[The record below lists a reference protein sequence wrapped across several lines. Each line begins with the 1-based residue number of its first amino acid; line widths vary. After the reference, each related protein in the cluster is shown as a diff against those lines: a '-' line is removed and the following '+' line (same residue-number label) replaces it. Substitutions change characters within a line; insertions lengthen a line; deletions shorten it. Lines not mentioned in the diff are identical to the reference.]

1 MRRIRDLR
9 QGGKLVKTPEAIVR
23 YLAKY
28 LIKNF
33 RLRTDPE
40 KAKKHGLLPGMAV
53 YKFFRVGIKK
63 PVQCSRVFI
72 NDEPNYRYQA
82 ERELA
87 LYFELDKQKKLRVK
101 RKARQKIREQK
112 PKKPPLKNSYSPIDF
127 IKLCLAT
134 ASRAVVKNN
143 PSWKSC
149 QDSPNENIAGCVYDH
164 TNHTEPII
172 RLEFEFNGAKA
183 YEQFQTTILPALKR
197 LDLPTFTKFS
207 DYQPA
212 SSDYTKFGELAVMP

>member
-1 MRRIRDLR
+1 VKRIRDLR
-9 QGGKLVKTPEAIVR
+9 HRRQRVKTPEAIVK

-40 KAKKHGLLPGMAV
+40 KAQKYGLLPGMAV

-63 PVQCSRVFI
+63 PVQYSRVFI

-82 ERELA
+82 EHELA
-87 LYFELDKQKKLRVK
+87 PYFELDKQKRLRVK
-101 RKARQKIREQK
+101 KSCRKQAKE
-112 PKKPPLKNSYSPIDF
+112 PLIKNSTSPIDF

-143 PSWKSC
+143 P
-149 QDSPNENIAGCVYDH
+149 A
-164 TNHTEPII
+164 
-172 RLEFEFNGAKA
+172 
-183 YEQFQTTILPALKR
+183 
-197 LDLPTFTKFS
+197 
-207 DYQPA
+207 
-212 SSDYTKFGELAVMP
+212 